1 MTYKQFETTVN
12 HFRNDVKVSQHG
24 TFCNNDSKTTLGII
38 FIKDGKESKVYDF
51 SGTYSEVLNKLDI
64 FKFYEDSDIEFLN
77 AQLAKLEESHGKV
90 ARLSLNKLP
99 VDNSSKIKEAKETL
113 EDMKGWYKIV

>member
-1 MTYKQFETTVN
+1 MTFKQFEATVK
-12 HFRNDVKVSQHG
+12 HFRSDIVVSKHG
-24 TFCNNDSKTTLGII
+24 EFCNNKSENTLGII

-99 VDNSSKIKEAKETL
+99 VDNSSKIKEVKETI

>member
-12 HFRNDVKVSQHG
+12 HFRNDVKVNQHG

-38 FIKDGKESKVYDF
+38 FIEDNKESKVYDF

-77 AQLAKLEESHGKV
+77 NQLVKLEENHNKI
-90 ARLSLNKLP
+90 ARLSLTKLP
-99 VDNSSKIKEAKETL
+99 VDNSSKIKEIKATI